1 MFLPS
6 RMSATRHC
14 EGGTPGRRR
23 KTACL
28 QIFCQKSF
36 LKISPVNS
44 LSRSNGNTKKTSGA
58 DESLWEN
65 VFRILSCITLHHCL
79 IHLNNLKSPSD
90 SEMCFTYSYFSCRCL
105 TFIVHSNE
113 WAEFDTNKLFS
124 HSSYEGGNVS
134 NLSSGFCD
142 IKTSL
147 VRMQQWEMTLQWC
160 RRNLVSSS
168 LTFELNNMRKKTFL
182 TIFFCLKTCL
192 DI

>member
-1 MFLPS
+1 MRLSRGLQNERQRVLRSEMFLPS

-147 VRMQQWEMTLQWC
+147 VQDATM
-160 RRNLVSSS
+160 RNDFTV
-168 LTFELNNMRKKTFL
+168 M
-182 TIFFCLKTCL
+182 
-192 DI
+192 